1 MAEELQDPED
11 ENQDDGAQSG
21 EESPI
26 DQSETDEMAQN
37 APESEANELESLLDD
52 IEEDPDAD
60 KRERRSKEDAD
71 ADKRERRK
79 KEKLIIRQI
88 KHIPIMNINI
98 NKFI

>member
-52 IEEDPDAD
+52 IEEDPDAEVGD
-60 KRERRSKEDAD
+60 NASEAD
-71 ADKRERRK
+71 HLENLVDSLE
-79 KEKLIIRQI
+79 EGE
-88 KHIPIMNINI
+88 
-98 NKFI
+98 